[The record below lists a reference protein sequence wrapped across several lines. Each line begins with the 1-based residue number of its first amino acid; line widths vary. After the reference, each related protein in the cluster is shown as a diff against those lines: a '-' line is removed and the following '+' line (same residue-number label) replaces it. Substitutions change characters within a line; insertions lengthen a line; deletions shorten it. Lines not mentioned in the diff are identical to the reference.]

1 MRNNNFLPKET
12 VLRIIDSPRT
22 KEQMADVIK
31 GIPEVEAVEIKEGMT
46 NGDVI
51 KALFNIEI
59 NDEIVDDLPF
69 SYGVKLTDSNYVQ
82 FDKDWW
88 NLPYKEG

>member
-22 KEQMADVIK
+22 KEQMADMIK

-46 NGDVI
+46 NGDMI
-51 KALFNIEI
+51 KAMFNT
-59 NDEIVDDLPF
+59 EIVDELPF
-69 SYGVKLTDSNYVQ
+69 SYEVELNDTNYVQ
-82 FDKDWW
+82 FDKNWW
-88 NLPYKEG
+88 NAPYKKEAGK